1 MIAGAPLSVRRR
13 RTVLGRPCLA
23 ARRRC
28 PFCPGAGGA
37 AVPRIR
43 RIFPF
48 FPERPASAGGGA
60 LPQRHPAARPVV
72 LCGGV
77 RRTGRGRRASGGLFA
92 PHADAAPEEA
102 GASADRHGGP
112 DGGSVRL
119 SPSVRTAAA
128 AAGRTVSDRGRPGL
142 HERCFSQRRD
152 AVRALPD
159 TVRRDRTTGS
169 LRGVAPGPAPCP
181 GCAEAGFPP
190 AKFGEKKCPKNWLIK
205 KDSSIFVF
213 AK

>member
-1 MIAGAPLSVRRR
+1 MIAGAPQSVRRR

-28 PFCPGAGGA
+28 PFCPGAGGLCGA
-37 AVPRIR
+37 AYPPDISV
-43 RIFPF
+43 FSGK
-48 FPERPASAGGGA
+48 AGSAGDGA

-128 AAGRTVSDRGRPGL
+128 AAGRAVTGRGRPGL